1 MSQSDG
7 TVILI
12 DAETLQQRR
21 SARVLDGFVAAI
33 AFSPD
38 GRLLAATGK
47 DGEVRLV
54 DGRTLSPV
62 GKLTGLGS
70 TSQALAFSHDG
81 RLLAAS
87 ENFGGPVRIWDVG
100 RRELTGVKFRTLAP
114 SLEFS
119 PDGRFLALAAFD
131 RGFEIRDPATGEV
144 VKRLKT
150 DDMAR
155 SVAFSPSGDLL
166 ATGHYDGLVQLW
178 STEDWRPVGPALE
191 GHDGRILSLS
201 FSPDGRT
208 LASGS
213 EDGTV
218 LLRDVETQRPIG
230 SACPW
235 IPACSSPRCSAGTG
249 RICSRSP
256 PRNAPSGSTRR
267 SMPGSGT
274 HVPSQ
279 AGT

>member
-1 MSQSDG
+1 M
-7 TVILI
+7 
-12 DAETLQQRR
+12 
-21 SARVLDGFVAAI
+21 
-33 AFSPD
+33 
-38 GRLLAATGK
+38 
-47 DGEVRLV
+47 
-54 DGRTLSPV
+54 
-62 GKLTGLGS
+62 
-70 TSQALAFSHDG
+70 
-81 RLLAAS
+81 
-87 ENFGGPVRIWDVG
+87 RIWDVG
-100 RRELTGVKFRTLAP
+100 RRELTGVKFKTLAP

-144 VKRLKT
+144 VERLKT

-166 ATGHYDGLVQLW
+166 ATGYYDGLVQLW

-191 GHDGRILSLS
+191 GHDGRILSLH

-218 LLRDVETQRPIG
+218 LLRDVATQRPIG
-230 SACPW
+230 SALPVD
-235 IPACSSPRCSAGTG
+235 PRRVRCRAVQPG
-249 RICSRSP
+249 RVASVRGLLR
-256 PRNAPSGSTRR
+256 RNARSGSTRR
-267 SMPGSGT
+267 STPGSST
-274 HVPSQ
+274 RVPSQ